1 MLRYLAS
8 GQRSF
13 GTQPLPNV
21 KRINWEFYAVVQG
34 RCGPLLASDSAPALH
49 ERTLWVFP
57 PECGHGW
64 TGEHGAPCRILA
76 FHYGTVPPQL
86 EQVARA
92 RGFLAVALEPAELR
106 RLAAL
111 HAELEP
117 HYKSPGTLSPLVAQR
132 VLLELTL
139 MVMQRLP
146 SARVATLPTVAQDKV
161 EAALTAYHERVA
173 QAPSVEEIA
182 HLVHVSPSHL
192 RRLFWQV
199 RSESP
204 KSASKKVA
212 LERAMD
218 LMSQTTQTLDE
229 IAPACGFAGA
239 GEFSRAFKKQFKVP
253 PAIWRTGILP
263 PYKGMVRRGDGFVHT
278 QENHPL
284 VRRLAPFVTAA
295 APSPASAPPAAP
307 PPARPGR
314 ARRR

>member
-13 GTQPLPNV
+13 GTKPMANV

-34 RCGPLLASDSAPALH
+34 RCGPILDNNTAPALH

-64 TGEHGAPCRILA
+64 AGEPGAPCRIVA
-76 FHYGTVPPQL
+76 FHFGAVPAPI
-86 EQVARA
+86 EQAARA
-92 RGFLAVALEPAELR
+92 RGFLAVPLDAAEIR
-106 RLAAL
+106 RLHAL

-117 HYKSPGTLSPLVAQR
+117 HYKNPDSLSGLFGQR
-132 VLLELTL
+132 AVLDLTL

-146 SARVATLPTVAQDKV
+146 STRVATLPTVAQDKV

-173 QAPSVEEIA
+173 QAPSVEEVA
-182 HLVHVSPSHL
+182 RLVHVSPSHL

-204 KSASKKVA
+204 KSAFKKIT

-218 LMSQTTQTLDE
+218 LMSQTTHTLDE
-229 IAPACGFAGA
+229 IALACGFSGA
-239 GEFSRAFKKQFKVP
+239 GEFSRAFKKHFKVP

-263 PYKGMVRRGDGFVHT
+263 PYKGIVRRGDRLEHA
-278 QENHPL
+278 QDNHPL
-284 VRRLAPFVTAA
+284 VRRLAPFI
-295 APSPASAPPAAP
+295 
-307 PPARPGR
+307 GKND
-314 ARRR
+314 